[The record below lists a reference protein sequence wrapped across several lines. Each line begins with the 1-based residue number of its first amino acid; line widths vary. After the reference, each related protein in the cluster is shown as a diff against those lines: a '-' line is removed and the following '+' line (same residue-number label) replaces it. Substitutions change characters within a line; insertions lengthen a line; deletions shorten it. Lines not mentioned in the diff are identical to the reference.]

1 MLTLVTGRKDSKW
14 GRKRRMTGRL
24 LQDQLTEYSQKV
36 FQVTSYCTK
45 MYHMTLPIL
54 RKADWINAQVIEQF
68 NEMKLVPE
76 MWLNNGI
83 LEQLKQVPEGILSYD
98 SLYKSVKDAIADQLR
113 EMLAEPEE
121 VTEAQRAE
129 LAAQIERM
137 ASEVGFLGGQ
147 AGNLAGRM
155 EEMSGKIQEAAAYF
169 AGLYTNV
176 CQTEQADQ
184 ERSEELQQEI
194 DAMNEKIKH
203 MNNSEIGMLVV
214 EGVAGIAAI
223 VGTILDLTW
232 LQALTASIVLI
243 TTITSFALGESVT
256 SYVDKINQKR
266 AELDDY
272 TYDLT
277 LIGILKTELEE
288 TAASVEEAKGAVAE
302 IGSLWQ
308 DLGDSLQVLAQNLRD
323 EEIKLETELY
333 QDILDGM
340 EETAQEWDAVVE
352 MARNVRLLQVE
363 PDLQAEPVEFQI
375 A

>member
-14 GRKRRMTGRL
+14 RRKRRMTGRL

-36 FQVTSYCTK
+36 FQVTSCCTK
-45 MYHMTLPIL
+45 MYHMTLPTL
-54 RKADWINAQVIEQF
+54 RKADWFNAEVIEKF

-98 SLYKSVKDAIADQLR
+98 SLYKSVKDAIVDQLQ
-113 EMLAEPEE
+113 EMLADPEK

-129 LAAQIERM
+129 LAAQIEWL
-137 ASEVGFLGGQ
+137 ASEVGILGGQ

-155 EEMSGKIQEAAAYF
+155 EDMSGKIQEAAKYF
-169 AGLYTNV
+169 DDLYTDA
-176 CQTEQADQ
+176 CKTEQADQ
-184 ERSEELQQEI
+184 ELSEELQKEI
-194 DAMNEKIKH
+194 SSLNEKIKH

-214 EGVAGIAAI
+214 EGVAGVAAI
-223 VGTILDLTW
+223 VGTILELTW
-232 LQALTASIVLI
+232 LQVLTASIVIL
-243 TTITSFALGESVT
+243 TTIVSFSLEQVVT
-256 SYVDKINQKR
+256 SDVEKIDQRR

-288 TAASVEEAKGAVAE
+288 TEASVEEAKGAVVE

-308 DLGDSLQVLAQNLRD
+308 DLEDSLQDLAHNLRD
-323 EEIKLETELY
+323 EEIKLDTELY
-333 QDILDGM
+333 QDVLDGM
-340 EETAQEWDAVVE
+340 EETAQEWDEVVE

-363 PDLQAEPVEFQI
+363 PDLQAEPVEFRI